1 MVHSVPKGLLLPGWH
16 TPGDRNLKS
25 ESESR
30 SVSHVWLFATPW
42 TVSMEFSRPDRNPT
56 SLIIAGFHLVAKC
69 APYSPDP
76 SLSVKPMSVGKQSW
90 KQSMQQNHNLSEQDR
105 QIISLY
111 LSIKTSN
118 DNQKYFFLFFNVQL
132 RKQNSYYRCSLEFSF
147 CSSDCKLIFL
157 KDMLLYA

>member
-1 MVHSVPKGLLLPGWH
+1 MLSGNGAQCTKGLPLPGWH

-25 ESESR
+25 ESR
-30 SVSHVWLFATPW
+30 SVSRVRLFATPW

-69 APYSPDP
+69 GPYSPDP
-76 SLSVKPMSVGKQSW
+76 GLCLKPMSVGKQSW
-90 KQSMQQNHNLSEQDR
+90 KQSMQQNHNLSEQER

-118 DNQKYFFLFFNVQL
+118 NNQKIFFSYFLMFSWENKTAITDAVW
-132 RKQNSYYRCSLEFSF
+132 SYYFVLQTV
-147 CSSDCKLIFL
+147 SSTF
-157 KDMLLYA
+157 